1 LLNGEPASD
10 FGHSTK
16 QVQVDAPH
24 EWLLDGGFGMGH
36 SAEELTEGCV
46 ECDDVVATV
55 GAATVGAAAAAQ
67 KSNRSTHE
75 SATNGT
81 NATLVANG
89 NAVFANGT
97 TVLANE
103 TTASNSSA
111 AVAVVAPVVHKDSKQ
126 KEVISQEE
134 KEEQEEQ
141 EEAAMNEHDL
151 LTMTTKKMLHL
162 FMYSA
167 KKMQGATSLKEI
179 VAGLKLMKH
188 AHKAHQILQSKE
200 ASLL

>member
-1 LLNGEPASD
+1 MLNGEPASD

-46 ECDDVVATV
+46 ECDDVV
-55 GAATVGAAAAAQ
+55 ATVGAAAAAQ

-134 KEEQEEQ
+134 QEEKEEQ

>member
-1 LLNGEPASD
+1 MLNGEAAND

-24 EWLLDGGFGMGH
+24 EWLLDGGFDMGH

-46 ECDDVVATV
+46 ECDDVVATA
-55 GAATVGAAAAAQ
+55 G
-67 KSNRSTHE
+67 
-75 SATNGT
+75 
-81 NATLVANG
+81 ATLV
-89 NAVFANGT
+89 ANGT
-97 TVLANE
+97 TVLANGTTVLSNE

-111 AVAVVAPVVHKDSKQ
+111 AVVVVVPAVHKDSKQ
-126 KEVISQEE
+126 KEDS
-134 KEEQEEQ
+134 

>member
-55 GAATVGAAAAAQ
+55 GAAAAAQ

-81 NATLVANG
+81 NATLV
-89 NAVFANGT
+89 ANGT

-111 AVAVVAPVVHKDSKQ
+111 AVAVVAPVVHKDTKQ

-134 KEEQEEQ
+134 KEEKEEQ